1 MGRTYP
7 THFLLSIMNETDY
20 KNLIVIY
27 QQKAFDLFSQVIAL
41 EARLTS
47 SKQLVESL
55 SIQVNDLTIELESI
69 KTKHKKTNSKTT
81 DNSEEF

>member
-1 MGRTYP
+1 
-7 THFLLSIMNETDY
+7 MNENDY

-27 QQKAFDLFSQVIAL
+27 QQKAFDLFSQVVAL
-41 EARLTS
+41 EARLTG

-55 SIQVNDLTIELESI
+55 SIQVNDLTAELESLKV
-69 KTKHKKTNSKTT
+69 KTKKTNTKTT

>member
-1 MGRTYP
+1 
-7 THFLLSIMNETDY
+7 MNENDY

-27 QQKAFDLFSQVIAL
+27 QQKAFDLFSQVVAL
-41 EARLTS
+41 EARLAG

-55 SIQVNDLTIELESI
+55 SIQINDLTVELESLKA
-69 KTKHKKTNSKTT
+69 KTKKTNTKTT

>member
-1 MGRTYP
+1 
-7 THFLLSIMNETDY
+7 MNESDY

-41 EARLTS
+41 EARLAG

-55 SIQVNDLTIELESI
+55 SSQVNNLTAELESLN
-69 KTKHKKTNSKTT
+69 TKIKKTNTKTT
-81 DNSEEF
+81 DNTEEL

>member
-1 MGRTYP
+1 
-7 THFLLSIMNETDY
+7 MNENDY

-27 QQKAFDLFSQVIAL
+27 QQKAFDLFSQVVAL
-41 EARLTS
+41 EARLAG

-55 SIQVNDLTIELESI
+55 SIQVNDLTVELESLKA
-69 KTKHKKTNSKTT
+69 KTKKTNTKTT

>member
-1 MGRTYP
+1 
-7 THFLLSIMNETDY
+7 MNENDY

-55 SIQVNDLTIELESI
+55 SIQVNDLTLELESL
-69 KTKHKKTNSKTT
+69 KAKNKKTNTKTT

>member
-1 MGRTYP
+1 
-7 THFLLSIMNETDY
+7 MNENDY

-27 QQKAFDLFSQVIAL
+27 QQKAFDLFSQVVAL

-47 SKQLVESL
+47 SKQLVESMSL
-55 SIQVNDLTIELESI
+55 QINDLTAELESL
-69 KTKHKKTNSKTT
+69 KTRSKKTNIKTA

>member
-1 MGRTYP
+1 
-7 THFLLSIMNETDY
+7 MNENDY

-27 QQKAFDLFSQVIAL
+27 QQKAFDLFSQVVAL
-41 EARLTS
+41 EARLAG

-55 SIQVNDLTIELESI
+55 SVQVNDLTVELESLKA
-69 KTKHKKTNSKTT
+69 KTKKTNTKTT

>member
-1 MGRTYP
+1 
-7 THFLLSIMNETDY
+7 MNENDY

-27 QQKAFDLFSQVIAL
+27 QQKAFDLFSQVVAL
-41 EARLTS
+41 EARLAG

-55 SIQVNDLTIELESI
+55 SIQINDLTVELESLKA
-69 KTKHKKTNSKTT
+69 KTKKTNIKTT